1 MKRWS
6 HRHQLRL
13 INEISVT
20 PLLDVVLVL
29 MLVFMLT
36 APLLN
41 DGMKGAMVL
50 PLASSPTKPPAP
62 KSVATLSMD
71 KDQTVRME
79 GKPVAMADLSSELL
93 NLARTKPETGVLVQM
108 HRELPVQALVELMD
122 KLRAAGI
129 SRTAVATSSKPQS

>member
-41 DGMKGAMVL
+41 DGTKGALVL

-71 KDQTVRME
+71 KDQTVRLE
-79 GKPVAMADLSSELL
+79 GKPLAVADLGAELI
-93 NLARTKPETGVLVQM
+93 NLARARPETGVLVQM
-108 HRELPVQALVELMD
+108 HRDLPVQALVELMD

-129 SRTAVATSSKPQS
+129 SRTAVATSSKTE

>member
-41 DGMKGAMVL
+41 DGTKGALVL

-71 KDQTVRME
+71 KDQTVRLE
-79 GKPVAMADLSSELL
+79 GKPLAVADLSAELI
-93 NLARTKPETGVLVQM
+93 NLARARPETGVLVQM
-108 HRELPVQALVELMD
+108 HRDLPVQALVELMD

-129 SRTAVATSSKPQS
+129 SRTAVATSSKTE

>member
-41 DGMKGAMVL
+41 DGTKGALVL

-71 KDQTVRME
+71 KDQTVRLE
-79 GKPVAMADLSSELL
+79 GKPLAVADLGAELI
-93 NLARTKPETGVLVQM
+93 NLARARPETGVLVQM
-108 HRELPVQALVELMD
+108 HRDLPVQALVELMD

-129 SRTAVATSSKPQS
+129 SRTAVATRSKME

>member
-1 MKRWS
+1 
-6 HRHQLRL
+6 
-13 INEISVT
+13 
-20 PLLDVVLVL
+20 VLVL

-41 DGMKGAMVL
+41 DGTKGALVL

-71 KDQTVRME
+71 KDQTVRLE
-79 GKPVAMADLSSELL
+79 GKPLAVADLGAELI
-93 NLARTKPETGVLVQM
+93 NLARARPETGVLVQM
-108 HRELPVQALVELMD
+108 HRDLPVQALVELMD

-129 SRTAVATSSKPQS
+129 SRTAVATSSKTE

>member
-41 DGMKGAMVL
+41 DGTKGALVL

-62 KSVATLSMD
+62 KSVTTLSMD
-71 KDQTVRME
+71 KDQTVRLE
-79 GKPVAMADLSSELL
+79 GKPLAVADLGAELI
-93 NLARTKPETGVLVQM
+93 NLARTRPETGVLVQM
-108 HRELPVQALVELMD
+108 HRDLPVQALVELMD

-129 SRTAVATSSKPQS
+129 SRTAVATSSKTD

>member
-41 DGMKGAMVL
+41 DGTKGALVL

-71 KDQTVRME
+71 KDQTVRLE
-79 GKPVAMADLSSELL
+79 GKPLAVADLGGELI
-93 NLARTKPETGVLVQM
+93 NLARARPETGVLVQM
-108 HRELPVQALVELMD
+108 HRDLPVQALVELMD

-129 SRTAVATSSKPQS
+129 SRTAVATRSKTE

>member
-41 DGMKGAMVL
+41 DGTKGALVL

-71 KDQTVRME
+71 KDQTVRLE
-79 GKPVAMADLSSELL
+79 GKPLAVADLGAELI
-93 NLARTKPETGVLVQM
+93 NLARARPETGVLVQM
-108 HRELPVQALVELMD
+108 HRDLPVQALVELMD

-129 SRTAVATSSKPQS
+129 SRTAVATRSKTE

>member
-41 DGMKGAMVL
+41 DGTKGALVL

-71 KDQTVRME
+71 KDQTVRLE
-79 GKPVAMADLSSELL
+79 GKPLAVADLGAELI
-93 NLARTKPETGVLVQM
+93 NLARARPETGVLVQM
-108 HRELPVQALVELMD
+108 HRDLPVQALVELMD

-129 SRTAVATSSKPQS
+129 SRTAVATSTKTE

>member
-41 DGMKGAMVL
+41 DGTKGALVL

-71 KDQTVRME
+71 KDQTVRLE
-79 GKPVAMADLSSELL
+79 GKPLAVADLGAELI
-93 NLARTKPETGVLVQM
+93 NLARARPETGVLVQM
-108 HRELPVQALVELMD
+108 HRDLPVQALVELMD

-129 SRTAVATSSKPQS
+129 SRTAVATSAKTE